1 MADYTNK
8 RGIFS
13 LLDVRERQNA
23 GNWSTRGD
31 AWLSPSPFLVKNL
44 VGFGYIG
51 AGTNPPHYS
60 SVERIDY
67 SNDTATASV
76 RGPLSAATYLLTA
89 TGNTSFGYYAGG
101 YNHGSRVDRI
111 DYSNDNATASPKGPL
126 STNSRYS
133 AASTGNKD
141 FGYFG
146 GGSSVVSSVD
156 RVDYSNDTN
165 GISKRTIECCC

>member
-31 AWLSPSPFLVKNL
+31 AWLSPSTFLVKNL

-126 STNSRYS
+126 VLILDIVRHQQVIRLWLFWWWKNSFCS
-133 AASTGNKD
+133 I
-141 FGYFG
+141 
-146 GGSSVVSSVD
+146 
-156 RVDYSNDTN
+156 
-165 GISKRTIECCC
+165 ISRSC